1 MWYPPSVLVPCHLEP
16 YSRRASDVSTT
27 VMWQMRPFEQ
37 QLYLATNG
45 IIGSPKSSSDWAACI
60 RAGKRTSGFR
70 DCPLYVEDGRKFLL
84 NKSVFDLVN
93 VSHFLEL
100 TDPKLLGWY
109 LSLPAEDRKLIQE
122 EGGFFQFLQR
132 HPALQVTRHIVHL
145 KQQVLGNHVTLP
157 STDMSSKLNKSRHP
171 TFYGASQCLNCG
183 TGCTSGAKKCK
194 RCNTPI
200 LNLQENICISEEE
213 KSLGLLPNS
222 VKEELNLLKAERP
235 KGSMRSL
242 DPLGNVKSTSDTL
255 PAPWIT
261 SASRCQEALDD
272 TPATQNSPY
281 QQETYSTEALYLSQL
296 WEEGRWNDGTEDFK
310 DPVPQANVSLDME
323 LERQGSNLKSDQDQ
337 EYALIDTSADF
348 LPLNQETLPEYY
360 SLNSTGLE
368 QTSAQWSDATESL
381 QPGHSDSLMATKGST
396 KVSSVDEPEED
407 STAPG
412 PENCTFPDSV
422 SCNSSEWTDYTE
434 DYQDLSNDDNSGCD
448 PKTDEYHNVVDEGPS
463 SSGAVVSNP
472 SLSGSGSGSKKCTPA
487 RVSTSEETCSN
498 IRSTR
503 SCQNCKGSH
512 VPLGV
517 SKAVDATGDFRCCFT
532 STRATEI
539 GQNTFVKPC
548 RDVALGTESFTNCER
563 ETQTLQ
569 VSTSEKC
576 VITEVRMSDL
586 DALSEEFE
594 YLKMME
600 EELKYLKKK
609 IASPG
614 CDKGSGSTG
623 QRNDCGCGAVHRAR
637 RAELH
642 LLALQFF
649 MCQQHCWRCFYMS
662 PLGETALQRTEAL
675 PGVMLQTLKTLEDD
689 YLKMKRKIFGGT
701 RLDDLEP
708 LSVDTCRI
716 TTGTRY
722 SPALACLG
730 GDLLKEVSSSSDI
743 HAEDQLDQASQV
755 FNMETIDG
763 GLLRK
768 TTSPQD
774 NAATSSESKGN
785 SSKRCRAGS
794 GFSSDT
800 KPGVLK
806 DLSSS
811 EAWFDAEE
819 ELGCDDRCSK
829 EEKRTGQNDMGDIK
843 MEHKGHRNGNAD
855 QGSFLYVADLP
866 SNVSECDLLVWFG
879 QYRASQVTTFN
890 KNRAAIVIVKSP
902 SDAEKAVREMNGQ
915 SIQGHTIH
923 VEHIHGSAA
932 GSQNPIK
939 VLCAE
944 HFPAACKARSA
955 GEGLR
960 MHGSRNNFQSSRP
973 FRCSLDRLINI
984 DSKPTASGTCVPEH
998 YATMGSFDTLM
1009 ARLLERHPKVSR
1021 QKIVGA
1027 LLELRAKHQGSLSGL
1042 PLKAIAD
1049 MASGL
1054 LTQQCTTK

>member
-1 MWYPPSVLVPCHLEP
+1 MWYPPSVLVPCYLEP

-27 VMWQMRPFEQ
+27 TVMWQLKPFEQ

-45 IIGSPKSSSDWAACI
+45 IIG
-60 RAGKRTSGFR
+60 FR
-70 DCPLYVEDGRKFLL
+70 DPSLYVEDGRKFLL

-93 VSHFLEL
+93 VSRFLEL

-132 HPALQVTRHIVHL
+132 HPALEVTRHIVHL
-145 KQQVLGNHVTLP
+145 KQQVLGNHITLP
-157 STDMSSKLNKSRHP
+157 ATDMSSKLNKSRHP

-183 TGCTSGAKKCK
+183 TGCIPGAKKCR

-200 LNLQENICISEEE
+200 LNLQENVCISEEE

-222 VKEELNLLKAERP
+222 VKEELNLLKAKRHE
-235 KGSMRSL
+235 GSVRSL
-242 DPLGNVKSTSDTL
+242 DQLGHVKSTSDTL
-255 PAPWIT
+255 SAAWIA
-261 SASRCQEALDD
+261 SANRCQQALDD
-272 TPATQNSPY
+272 TPAAQNSPY
-281 QQETYSTEALYLSQL
+281 QQETYSTEAQYLSQL
-296 WEEGRWNDGTEDFK
+296 WEEGMWNDATEVFK
-310 DPVPQANVSLDME
+310 DPVPQADVSLDME
-323 LERQGSNLKSDQDQ
+323 LERQGSTLKSDQEQ
-337 EYALIDTSADF
+337 ALIDTSADF
-348 LPLNQETLPEYY
+348 LHLNQETLPEYY

-368 QTSAQWSDATESL
+368 QTSAQWSDVTESL

-396 KVSSVDEPEED
+396 KVSSVDEPVED

-448 PKTDEYHNVVDEGPS
+448 PKTDEYHDVADEVPS
-463 SSGAVVSNP
+463 SSGALVSNP
-472 SLSGSGSGSKKCTPA
+472 SLSGSGSGSKQRTPI
-487 RVSTSEETCSN
+487 RVPEESCFLSGQSELN
-498 IRSTR
+498 IRPTG
-503 SCQNCKGSH
+503 SCQKCEGSP

-532 STRATEI
+532 STQATETVR
-539 GQNTFVKPC
+539 NTFVKPC
-548 RDVALGTESFTNCER
+548 RDVALGTESFTINCEQ

-609 IASPG
+609 MASPG
-614 CDKGSGSTG
+614 CDEGPGSTG
-623 QRNDCGCGAVHRAR
+623 PRNACGCGAVHRAR
-637 RAELH
+637 QAELH
-642 LLALQFF
+642 LLALQFV
-649 MCQQHCWRCFYMS
+649 MCQQHCWRCFYTS
-662 PLGETALQRTEAL
+662 PLGETALHRTEAL
-675 PGVMLQTLKTLEDD
+675 PGGMLQTLKTLEDD
-689 YLKMKRKIFGGT
+689 YLKMKRMILGGIH
-701 RLDDLEP
+701 LDDLEP

-716 TTGTRY
+716 TTGARY
-722 SPALACLG
+722 SPTLACLG
-730 GDLLKEVSSSSDI
+730 DPLKEASSSSDI
-743 HAEDQLDQASQV
+743 DAEDQLDQASQV

-763 GLLRK
+763 GLRK

-774 NAATSSESKGN
+774 NAAISSESKGDG
-785 SSKRCRAGS
+785 SKRCRAVFVLNQES
-794 GFSSDT
+794 GVSSDT
-800 KPGVLK
+800 KPGVPK
-806 DLSSS
+806 DVNSS

-829 EEKRTGQNDMGDIK
+829 EEKQTGQYDKGDIK
-843 MEHKGHRNGNAD
+843 MEHKGDRNGNAD
-855 QGSFLYVADLP
+855 QSSFLYVTNLP
-866 SNVSECDLLVWFG
+866 SNVTECDLLLWLER
-879 QYRASQVTTFN
+879 YHASQVTTFN
-890 KNRAAIVIVKSP
+890 KNRTAVVIVKSP

-939 VLCAE
+939 ALCAE
-944 HFPAACKARSA
+944 RFPAAYKARPA
-955 GEGLR
+955 GEGLH
-960 MHGSRNNFQSSRP
+960 MHGSKNDFQSSRP
-973 FRCSLDRLINI
+973 LRCSLDRLINI
-984 DSKPTASGTCVPEH
+984 DNKPTASGTCVPEH

-1009 ARLLERHPKVSR
+1009 ARLSERHPKVSR
-1021 QKIVGA
+1021 QRIVGA

-1054 LTQQCTTK
+1054 LTQQCTAK

>member
-1 MWYPPSVLVPCHLEP
+1 MWYPPSVLVPCYLEP

-37 QLYLATNG
+37 LYLATNG
-45 IIGSPKSSSDWAACI
+45 II
-60 RAGKRTSGFR
+60 GFR

-93 VSHFLEL
+93 VTHFLEL

-132 HPALQVTRHIVHL
+132 HPALEVTRHIVHL
-145 KQQVLGNHVTLP
+145 KQQVLGNHITLP

-183 TGCTSGAKKCK
+183 TGCTSGTKKC
-194 RCNTPI
+194 RCCNTPN
-200 LNLQENICISEEE
+200 LNLQENICLSEEE

-222 VKEELNLLKAERP
+222 VKAELNLLKAERH

-242 DPLGNVKSTSDTL
+242 DQLGHVKSTSDTL
-255 PAPWIT
+255 SAPWNG
-261 SASRCQEALDD
+261 SANRCQQALDS
-272 TPATQNSPY
+272 PATQNSPY
-281 QQETYSTEALYLSQL
+281 QQETCSTEAQYLSQL
-296 WEEGRWNDGTEDFK
+296 WEEGMWNDGTEVFK
-310 DPVPQANVSLDME
+310 DSVPQAHVSLDME
-323 LERQGSNLKSDQDQ
+323 LERQGSTVKSDQDQ
-337 EYALIDTSADF
+337 EHALIDIGGDC
-348 LPLNQETLPEYY
+348 LHLNQETLPEYY

-381 QPGHSDSLMATKGST
+381 QPGHSDSLLATKGST
-396 KVSSVDEPEED
+396 KVSSVDEPVED
-407 STAPG
+407 SAAPG

-434 DYQDLSNDDNSGCD
+434 DYQDLSSEDNSGCD

-463 SSGAVVSNP
+463 SSGLLVSNP
-472 SLSGSGSGSKKCTPA
+472 SLSGSGFGSKQCTLA
-487 RVSTSEETCSN
+487 RVSAPEETCLLSGQSELN
-498 IRSTR
+498 ISSTR
-503 SCQNCKGSH
+503 SCQKCEGSH

-517 SKAVDATGDFRCCFT
+517 SKAVDATGDFRCGFT
-532 STRATEI
+532 STQATQI
-539 GQNTFVKPC
+539 GQNTLVKPC
-548 RDVALGTESFTNCER
+548 RDVALGTESFTINFEQ

-576 VITEVRMSDL
+576 VVTEVRMSDL
-586 DALSEEFE
+586 DVLSEEFE

-600 EELKYLKKK
+600 EELKHLKKK
-609 IASPG
+609 IARPG
-614 CDKGSGSTG
+614 CDKGPSSTR
-623 QRNDCGCGAVHRAR
+623 QRSDCGCSAVHRAR
-637 RAELH
+637 QAELH
-642 LLALQFF
+642 LLSLQFV
-649 MCQQHCWRCFYMS
+649 MCQQHCWRCFYTS
-662 PLGETALQRTEAL
+662 PLGQTALQRTEAL
-675 PGVMLQTLKTLEDD
+675 PGMMLQTLKILEDD
-689 YLKMKRKIFGGT
+689 YLKMKRKILGGIH
-701 RLDDLEP
+701 LDELEP

-722 SPALACLG
+722 SPTLACLG
-730 GDLLKEVSSSSDI
+730 GDPLKEVSISSDI
-743 HAEDQLDQASQV
+743 DAEDQLDQASQV

-774 NAATSSESKGN
+774 NAAASSDSKGD
-785 SSKRCRAGS
+785 SSKRCRAVFVLNQELGVCR
-794 GFSSDT
+794 DT

-806 DLSSS
+806 DLNSSD
-811 EAWFDAEE
+811 AWFDAEE
-819 ELGCDDRCSK
+819 ELGCNDLCSK
-829 EEKRTGQNDMGDIK
+829 EEKRTGQNDMGDK
-843 MEHKGHRNGNAD
+843 MMEHKGDRNENAD
-855 QGSFLYVADLP
+855 QSSFLYVTDLP
-866 SNVSECDLLVWFG
+866 SNVTECDLLLWFER
-879 QYRASQVTTFN
+879 YRASQGTTFN

-915 SIQGHTIH
+915 SIQGQTIH
-923 VEHIHGSAA
+923 VEHIHWSAVGSHSPFKA
-932 GSQNPIK
+932 
-939 VLCAE
+939 LCAE
-944 HFPAACKARSA
+944 RFPAACKARPV
-955 GEGLR
+955 GEELR
-960 MHGSRNNFQSSRP
+960 MHGLRNDFQSSRP
-973 FRCSLDRLINI
+973 LRCSLDRLINI

-1009 ARLLERHPKVSR
+1009 ARLSERHPKVSR
-1021 QKIVGA
+1021 QRILGA